1 MTQPNGFLI
10 MGVSGSGKTTLG
22 QALAQKLGWDF
33 FDADDF
39 HPPENIAKMTAG
51 IPLSDSDRVP
61 WLTSL
66 HEILLSTLEANRH
79 PVLACSALKEKYR
92 AQLLDDV
99 DGIEII
105 YLKGNYELIWSRM
118 STRVGHYMK
127 PEMLKSQFNAL
138 EESKDAFALDV
149 SMSLEDMIDKIVAR
163 YFS

>member
-1 MTQPNGFLI
+1 